1 MVVVVDWNAV
11 CCAPRLHLPLGSMQC
26 CSLVWGKNAYREE
39 DEVAGSMWLMR
50 TGSYFWY
57 RLKTVD
63 IKNILFFI
71 SYK

>member
-39 DEVAGSMWLMR
+39 DEVARSMWLQVQDEKSLVSV
-50 TGSYFWY
+50 GKY
-57 RLKTVD
+57 
-63 IKNILFFI
+63 
-71 SYK
+71 